1 MHKITTITA
10 TLIALLA
17 VGSAFGQGQN
27 LLASGEITLGVS
39 TNEKSYTQSVGLYDS
54 VRKTDWGRVLAVV
67 VKNNSDF
74 ATTTTVARVDLDDT
88 TTLITAAAASNATTY
103 ASYTAYAATANPVV
117 VYSATN
123 DEAIATNTVTTYYP
137 VPPPCARDLLITV
150 TMPENDAETTLEYLI
165 YGD

>member
-1 MHKITTITA
+1 MQKHITITA
-10 TLIALLA
+10 AMIALLA

-39 TNEKSYTQSVGLYDS
+39 TNEESYTQSVGLYDS

-103 ASYTAYAATANPVV
+103 ASYTAYGSTANSVV
-117 VYSATN
+117 VYGSN
-123 DEAIATNTVTTYYP
+123 DTAIATNTVTTYYP

>member
-74 ATTTTVARVDLDDT
+74 ATTTTVARVDLADT

-123 DEAIATNTVTTYYP
+123 AIATNTVTTYYP